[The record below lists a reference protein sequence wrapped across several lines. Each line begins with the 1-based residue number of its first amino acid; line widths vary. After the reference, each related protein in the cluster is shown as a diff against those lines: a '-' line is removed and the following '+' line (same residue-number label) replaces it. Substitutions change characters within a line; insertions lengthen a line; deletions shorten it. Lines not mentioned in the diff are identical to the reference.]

1 MTVASG
7 TSQPP
12 AKALIGS
19 HGASV
24 NSNASP
30 GHLAA
35 LCTDLS
41 PGIPLL
47 ALAYPE
53 FSIGQSSRGRNG
65 PAWTVI
71 RKDPTQPGLYA
82 AVTPDL
88 GELREILARHA
99 AQQPDADTGNC
110 PVAQGREGAAA
121 EHDGDPFPC
130 PRSQEHPRHHDRS

>member
-1 MTVASG
+1 V
-7 TSQPP
+7 P
-12 AKALIGS
+12 
-19 HGASV
+19 V

-30 GHLAA
+30 DQLATP
-35 LCTDLS
+35 CPDIS

-47 ALAYPE
+47 AMAYLE

-88 GELREILARHA
+88 DELRDILARHA
-99 AQQPDADTGNC
+99 AQQTDT
-110 PVAQGREGAAA
+110 R
-121 EHDGDPFPC
+121 DP
-130 PRSQEHPRHHDRS
+130 ET